1 MKPGNAPGMANSMGV
16 SSMPAIIVAGG
27 GQEDEV
33 QPERMKLTL
42 PPAPTVA
49 L

>member
-16 SSMPAIIVAGG
+16 SSMPAITVPGG

-33 QPERMKLTL
+33 QPELMKLTL
-42 PPAPTVA
+42 PPALIVA